1 MNINTEQVK
10 LQIDISLSQDSACYA
25 QVRMGRFHVQFH
37 NFQKQKEETEG
48 YNRKNLLLNVI
59 ICDLPCS
66 HYEYFL
72 KEREEGRKGGREEGE
87 RGKKGERGKE
97 KEGVGRKRKGEWKR
111 DRERESGRDRERERA
126 GGRKGEGVW
135 ERERGRG
142 EEGRERG
149 GGEREGGGGG
159 GRKRIE
165 EEFTSKQN
173 KKTKLYVICENRKN
187 LPQKEKRKKL
197 HVIYHALSMNILHI
211 DC

>member
-72 KEREEGRKGGREEGE
+72 KEREEGRKGGGRKREEGREREGE
-87 RGKKGERGKE
+87 RGSGEEEKGRVEERQRE
-97 KEGVGRKRKGEWKR
+97 GEWKR
-111 DRERESGRDRERERA
+111 QRERESGGKER
-126 GGRKGEGVW
+126 
-135 ERERGRG
+135 RGSVGKR
-142 EEGRERG
+142 
-149 GGEREGGGGG
+149 EREGGGREREGWGGERGWGVGG